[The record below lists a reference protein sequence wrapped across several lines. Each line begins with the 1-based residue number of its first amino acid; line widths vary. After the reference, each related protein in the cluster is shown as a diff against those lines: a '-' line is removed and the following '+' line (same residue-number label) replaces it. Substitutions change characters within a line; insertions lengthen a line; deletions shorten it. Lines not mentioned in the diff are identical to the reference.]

1 LQINNY
7 SVLVTL
13 LCSNRLSSGQDNLSL
28 VEGSI
33 VVSIRITAIA
43 PLLAA
48 GAAAVAI
55 AAAPSA
61 SAAPNA
67 PPCTEMGGSTQC
79 QSTGNVQ
86 IYAAPHA
93 VPGTANS
100 TYGPF
105 VGYNHGRN

>member
-1 LQINNY
+1 MD
-7 SVLVTL
+7 S
-13 LCSNRLSSGQDNLSL
+13 LSL
-28 VEGSI
+28 SDDGLRNLGHGKNMTHSVEGSI
-33 VVSIRITAIA
+33 VVSVRIFIA

-48 GAAAVAI
+48 GVAAVAI
-55 AAAPSA
+55 AVAPSA
-61 SAAPNA
+61 SAAPNE
-67 PPCTEMGGSTQC
+67 PPCTDMGGSTQC